1 MAQSPETKA
10 LIDPNEPNEQTTRDD
25 SMRKAVRQSMAAE
38 QSFGRAGATLVKPS
52 GEPVSQATEA
62 AKASAEA
69 VKTTAEATSEATQK
83 GMRQL
88 AEGQRALIE
97 AAAGRF
103 ETLSRRMAAAAAEMT
118 EDLRSFMLVPPA
130 PVTDLRHLQD
140 GMSGLMRG
148 VVQTNLKMAQELMRV
163 GDPLALFEL
172 QQRMGREYL
181 GALMQGTGAF
191 IRVARQATEQ
201 TLRPMEERIEQGCR
215 RMNGGE
221 QQRAAA
227 AE

>member
-1 MAQSPETKA
+1 MAQAPETK
-10 LIDPNEPNEQTTRDD
+10 ISTESGESNEQPGRDE
-25 SMRKAVRQSMAAE
+25 SMRKAVRQSLAAE
-38 QSFGRAGATLVKPS
+38 QNFGRAGMAAVRQS
-52 GEPVSQATEA
+52 GE
-62 AKASAEA
+62 ASAQTAEA
-69 VKTTAEATSEATQK
+69 VKTTAEVTGETAQR

-88 AEGQRALIE
+88 AEGQRALME

-118 EDLRSFMLVPPA
+118 EDMRSFMLVPPA